1 MTEDK
6 YKKLLQINFN
16 DIYMKVYSID
26 NRKFL
31 NEKEVKIIAALNM
44 VSLDLYH
51 YETFGKRLKKEINDN
66 NPDFSV
72 YKNKIYNGKISFYE
86 LIKLRDILNKF
97 NEDKNNDIK
106 ISAILITTILLYFP
120 LAALTLELFS
130 TSVLGALSPIGIAA
144 ITIGISYTLIKLI
157 MNEEN
162 NFITKSFYYFFGQN
176 DKSLYLSS
184 FLGIASTITSAII
197 LWPLFAGALYMGLF
211 VSISIIIG
219 LSISFISTKL
229 GYMLS
234 HNNESIIIKS
244 INRNNSKGSLELVE
258 KHDKN
263 MTTHKSIDNEKE
275 YRQNKGIRNSQ

>member
-1 MTEDK
+1 MDL
-6 YKKLLQINFN
+6 YKKLLQRNFPE
-16 DIYMKVYSID
+16 IYEKV
-26 NRKFL
+26 FL
-31 NEKEVKIIAALNM
+31 TPHIPVIYEKEMQVIAALNM
-44 VSLDLYH
+44 VSLDLCH
-51 YETFGKRLKKEINDN
+51 YETFGKRLKKEITDN
-66 NPDFSV
+66 NPEFSV
-72 YKNKIYNGKISFYE
+72 YKNKMYNGEISFYE
-86 LIKLRDILNKF
+86 LTKLRDILNKF

-106 ISAILITTILLYFP
+106 ISAILLTTILLYFP

-219 LSISFISTKL
+219 LSVSFISTKL

-244 INRNNSKGSLELVE
+244 IDRNNSKVSLELVE

-263 MTTHKSIDNEKE
+263 MTTHKSIDHEKE
-275 YRQNKGIRNSQ
+275 DRQNKGIRNSQ

>member
-244 INRNNSKGSLELVE
+244 IDRNNSKEYLELVE

-263 MTTHKSIDNEKE
+263 MTTHKSINHEKE
-275 YRQNKGIRNSQ
+275 DRQNKGIRNSQ